1 MVKRPGRGF
10 DHPPT
15 SSTEVEERIE
25 LYLYLFIWV
34 IVAFSINTT
43 KVPHKQ

>member
-10 DHPPT
+10 DHPPIP
-15 SSTEVEERIE
+15 STEVEERIE
-25 LYLYLFIWV
+25 LYLYHFIWA
-34 IVAFSINTT
+34 IVAFSTNTT